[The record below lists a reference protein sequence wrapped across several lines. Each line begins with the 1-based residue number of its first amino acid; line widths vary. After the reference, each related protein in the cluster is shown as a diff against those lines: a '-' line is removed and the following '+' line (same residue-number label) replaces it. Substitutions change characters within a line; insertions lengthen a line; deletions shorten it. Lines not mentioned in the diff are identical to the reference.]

1 MPDDLRADL
10 ASRADIARLVD
21 AFYRRAFADPLIGPI
36 FTEVA
41 QVDLSRHLPVFTDFW
56 DTVLFR
62 AGTYRRNALQVH
74 LALHARMPLQ
84 AEFFERWLEIWM
96 SNVDEHFAGEIA
108 ERAKLQASRIAGS
121 MHRRVQGRSGSEF
134 ETLRRRAVD
143 GEVLAGA
150 NEGAGL

>member
-1 MPDDLRADL
+1 MSDDLRADL

-84 AEFFERWLEIWM
+84 AEFFERWLEIWT

-143 GEVLAGA
+143 GEALAGA